1 MSGIGEN
8 QFDTKILSAEDS
20 DALGQAVELLGQ
32 GLPVALSTETVYG
45 LAADALSAEAVT
57 RIFEAKG
64 RPANNPLIVHV
75 DSAAMARDCV
85 YAWPSAADQLAS
97 AFWPGPLSIV
107 LPKADSIPDIVTA
120 GGVTVAVRCPAHPV
134 MRDVLTRCGFPL
146 AAPSANLSN
155 RVSPTRARH
164 VAEQLYGQIPL
175 ILDGGAC
182 DVGIESTVVDLTG
195 EIATVLRPGMVSP
208 EQIRDVLGKVRT
220 AAGPRSGDAL
230 KSPGQLPLHYSPKAR
245 VILAGEDWKK
255 SLGQSGPKAYV
266 ISTEPPPADFDLENW
281 HQLPASPDGYAR
293 SLYDTLNQC
302 DQTGAELILIQ
313 SLPSGAGWDAIRD
326 RLSRAASGS

>member
-1 MSGIGEN
+1 
-8 QFDTKILSAEDS
+8 
-20 DALGQAVELLGQ
+20 
-32 GLPVALSTETVYG
+32 
-45 LAADALSAEAVT
+45 
-57 RIFEAKG
+57 
-64 RPANNPLIVHV
+64 
-75 DSAAMARDCV
+75 
-85 YAWPSAADQLAS
+85 
-97 AFWPGPLSIV
+97 
-107 LPKADSIPDIVTA
+107 
-120 GGVTVAVRCPAHPV
+120 
-134 MRDVLTRCGFPL
+134 
-146 AAPSANLSN
+146 
-155 RVSPTRARH
+155 
-164 VAEQLYGQIPL
+164 VAEQLADRIPM

-182 DVGIESTVVDLTG
+182 EVGIESTVVDLTG

-208 EQIRDVLGKVRT
+208 EQIRDVLGEVRT

-255 SLGQSGPKAYV
+255 SLGQSGPKAYI

-326 RLSRAASGS
+326 RLSRAASAS

>member
-1 MSGIGEN
+1 MPASRDHVMTDCLAITGESVARGV
-8 QFDTKILSAEDS
+8 DILAH
-20 DALGQAVELLGQ
+20 G
-32 GLPVALSTETVYG
+32 GLVAFPTETVYG
-45 LAADALSAEAVT
+45 LGGDACNADAVAAIFAAKERPAFNPLISHVASAEAA
-57 RIFEAKG
+57 FELGTAT
-64 RPANNPLIVHV
+64 PI
-75 DSAAMARDCV
+75 AAC
-85 YAWPSAADQLAS
+85 LAET
-97 AFWPGPLSIV
+97 FWPGPMTLI
-107 LPKADSIPDIVTA
+107 LTRRPDCPIALLTSA
-120 GGVTVAVRCPAHPV
+120 GLDKIALRVPAHAEARHLLEAFGGPV
-134 MRDVLTRCGFPL
+134 

-155 RVSPTRARH
+155 QVSPTRARH
-164 VAEQLYGQIPL
+164 VAEQLADRIPM

-182 DVGIESTVVDLTG
+182 EVGIESTVVDLTG

-208 EQIRDVLGKVRT
+208 EQIRDVLGEVRT
-220 AAGPRSGDAL
+220 AAGLRSGDAL
-230 KSPGQLPLHYSPKAR
+230 KCPGQLPLHYSPKAR

-255 SLGQSGPKAYV
+255 SLGQSGPKAYI

-326 RLSRAASGS
+326 RLSRAASIG